1 MHQSLLKTMVRCI
14 TCLMALTSSHL
25 TSSLAQE
32 QSSALEENDQ
42 IALQGTIEKI
52 QITQWQYG
60 THILTGHIFNRDQT
74 TPPSQQIY
82 ALQSKK
88 LSLDTFIGK
97 QAVITG
103 HPVSGYPLEGGP
115 ALIEVT
121 NIAMTQ
127 REASKNPTMA
137 AKVSEWSGVYYG
149 RLPCQDCIAIEATL
163 TLTQQG
169 HYQLKQKRLKAD
181 GKDILRQSRGKYML
195 NAAGTEMWLKHSATP
210 WHFKIRDGKLIA
222 TDTTAIVEDGT
233 ASYFLQKLPN

>member
-14 TCLMALTSSHL
+14 TCLIALASSHH
-25 TSSLAQE
+25 TSSLAQD

-42 IALQGTIEKI
+42 IALQGTIEKMHV
-52 QITQWQYG
+52 TQWQYG
-60 THILTGHIFNRDQT
+60 THILTGHSFNRDQT
-74 TPPSQQIY
+74 TPPSLQVY

-88 LSLDTFIGK
+88 FSLDTFIGK

-103 HPVSGYPLEGGP
+103 HPVPGYPLEGGP

-121 NIAMTQ
+121 DIAMAQ
-127 REASKNPTMA
+127 REASKNPSMA
-137 AKVSEWSGVYYG
+137 SKVSDWSGVYYG

-195 NAAGTEMWLKHSATP
+195 NVAETEMWLKHSATP

-222 TDTTAIVEDGT
+222 AETATLVEDE
-233 ASYFLQKLPN
+233 APSYFLQKLPN